1 MTKQEYITLKSTNPM
16 ALIYQY
22 YTENFDEKKHKPF
35 LSENEFFPYIQ
46 IHYNLNDIWIKVQQ
60 EYDQYYSVATLY
72 DKNGNI
78 LAFI

>member
-1 MTKQEYITLKSTNPM
+1 MTKQEYITLKTTNPM
-16 ALIYQY
+16 ALIYKY
-22 YTENFDEKKHKPF
+22 YTENFDEKKHKTF

-46 IHYNLNDIWIKVQQ
+46 IHYNLNDIWIKIQQ
-60 EYDQYYSVATLY
+60 KYDQHYGVATLY